1 MTTQEAEVKRE
12 EATGK
17 LMQSAAIVAPGN
29 IQLKEAAIPE
39 PKAGEV
45 RIRIEG
51 CGLCASNLPLWE
63 GRKWFSYPVEP
74 GSPGHEGWGTIDAT
88 GADVKNLEPG
98 DKVAALSYHA
108 FAEYDITK
116 KDHVVKLPESL
127 AGRPFPGEPLGC
139 AVNIFQR
146 SGIKPG
152 MTVAIVGTGFLGSLL
167 VQLSKNA
174 GAKVIALSRRES
186 SLKMAE
192 RFGADKI
199 FKLHGKEDTV
209 EQIEACTNDELC
221 DCVIESTGK
230 QNPLDLAA
238 RLTGVRGRLVIAGY
252 HQGAKR
258 EVDMQLWNWRGI
270 DVINAHERD
279 PLKYIQGMEQAVK
292 EVENGTLNPF
302 PLFTHTYR
310 KEEIQQAFKT
320 HQQKPEGFTK
330 ALITFN

>member
-1 MTTQEAEVKRE
+1 MTTQEAEVKKERNV
-12 EATGK
+12 GK
-17 LMQSAAIVAPGN
+17 MMQSATIVAPGS
-29 IQLKEAAIPE
+29 IQLKETAIPE

-45 RIRIEG
+45 RIRIDG
-51 CGLCASNLPLWE
+51 CGLCASNLPVWE
-63 GRKWFSYPVEP
+63 GRNWFSYPVEP
-74 GSPGHEGWGTIDAT
+74 GSPGHEGWGTIDAVGEDVNDLET
-88 GADVKNLEPG
+88 GE
-98 DKVAALSYHA
+98 KVAALSYHA
-108 FAEYDITK
+108 FAEYDIAK
-116 KDHVVKLPESL
+116 KNHVVKLPESL

-152 MTVAIVGTGFLGSLL
+152 MTVAVVGIGFLGSLL

-174 GAKVIALSRRES
+174 GARVIALSRRES

-199 FKLHGKEDTV
+199 LKLNGKEDTAGHV
-209 EQIEACTNDELC
+209 ESLTNDELC

-252 HQGAKR
+252 HQGDKR
-258 EVDMQLWNWRGI
+258 KVDMQLWNWRGI

-279 PLKYIQGMEQAVK
+279 PLKYIQGMKEAVK
-292 EVENGTLNPF
+292 EVEKGKLNPF
-302 PLFTHTYR
+302 PLFTHTYPR
-310 KEEIQQAFKT
+310 EEIQLAFKT